1 MDERVRAAVS
11 PEESHT
17 PEEERAIREYQ
28 NAPVDKGL
36 VEFAQKAK
44 STSNDEANRMN
55 YLLRETSEREVA
67 DIKKPSAWT
76 NGYTHHIKGNTFR
89 HVERRHGARGEHD
102 ISMSDLKDIGKI
114 GWALDNCDTV
124 EQLLHEKGKRKG
136 QPVFSGEF
144 RNVDH
149 SPAPMVKYTKRIDG
163 TMYVVE
169 AAPDTKRE
177 TLQIVS
183 AYIDRSASTD
193 KNKNR
198 SPESAQMA
206 SLPPSHTP
214 EAVLSATSVP
224 TARSPESAL
233 MASLPPSVTPEAS
246 VSATSVPTDRSPES
260 VIDGNTTTQ
269 QLLSATS
276 VSADSIT
283 ESEENINGNNRNFER
298 TPVIG
303 KKSEEAGGEKTAAVR
318 EKGQETAEQL
328 QGVAGQPERKQRRL
342 VKRMKKDEE
351 LSERIKDWLDEN
363 PDVSN
368 YEVRHNEEVAKE
380 AERGVEE
387 GYSSDRFMTVDSKRA
402 DMTDVEGYSSKN
414 MPRSWWE

>member
-1 MDERVRAAVS
+1 
-11 PEESHT
+11 
-17 PEEERAIREYQ
+17 
-28 NAPVDKGL
+28 
-36 VEFAQKAK
+36 
-44 STSNDEANRMN
+44 
-55 YLLRETSEREVA
+55 
-67 DIKKPSAWT
+67 
-76 NGYTHHIKGNTFR
+76 
-89 HVERRHGARGEHD
+89 
-102 ISMSDLKDIGKI
+102 MSDLNDIGKI
-114 GWALDNCDTV
+114 GWVIDNYDTV

-136 QPVFSGEF
+136 QPVLSGEF

-149 SPAPMVKYTKRIDG
+149 SHAPMVKDTKRIDG

-198 SPESAQMA
+198 SPESVIDGSTTTQQLLSATSVPTDRSPESAQMA

-224 TARSPESAL
+224 TDRSPESAQMASLPPSVTPEASVSATSVPTDRSPESAL

-246 VSATSVPTDRSPES
+246 VSATSVPT
-260 VIDGNTTTQ
+260 V
-269 QLLSATS
+269 
-276 VSADSIT
+276 SIT

-303 KKSEEAGGEKTAAVR
+303 EKSEEAGGEKTAAVR
-318 EKGQETAEQL
+318 EKGQEAAEQP